1 MNIEAF
7 GYSVMASVLGISIV
21 FISLV
26 GLSLLMVLLKVL
38 FGDKEK
44 KPASVEVA
52 ASSGN
57 TGAGAVAKENNDW
70 IMAAV
75 AAYLMEEDGVA
86 PSALS
91 WGPQVGE
98 PTDPWINNA
107 AFDTKLV

>member
-21 FISLV
+21 FLSLV

-38 FGDKEK
+38 FGDKEN
-44 KPASVEVA
+44 KPGTVA
-52 ASSGN
+52 AVPAE
-57 TGAGAVAKENNDW
+57 AGVSAVARENNDW

-75 AAYLMEEDGVA
+75 AAYMMEEDGVA

-91 WGPQVGE
+91 WGPKADE
-98 PTDPWINNA
+98 PADPWMNNA